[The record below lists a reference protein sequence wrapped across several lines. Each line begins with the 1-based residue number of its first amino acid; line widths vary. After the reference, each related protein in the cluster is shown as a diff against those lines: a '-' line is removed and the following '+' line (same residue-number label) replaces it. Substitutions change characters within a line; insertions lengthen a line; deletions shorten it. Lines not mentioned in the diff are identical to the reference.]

1 MENVKPKDAADL
13 IGVSYPTIKQWI
25 YDGKIRSV
33 KTPGGHHRI
42 PLSEVQRIA
51 GTRSGRAVRSERAV
65 TREDSRRPPEQI
77 SVRNQLVG
85 VITGIIYDGFF
96 AEVTVDVGGQLI
108 LSIITRQGCDEMGL
122 KVGMKAYALFK
133 ATEVMISR
141 R

>member
-13 IGVSYPTIKQWI
+13 IGVSYPTVKQWI
-25 YDGKIRSV
+25 YDGTIRSV

-51 GTRSGRAVRSERAV
+51 GTRSERAV

>member
-1 MENVKPKDAADL
+1 M
-13 IGVSYPTIKQWI
+13 
-25 YDGKIRSV
+25 
-33 KTPGGHHRI
+33 TP
-42 PLSEVQRIA
+42 
-51 GTRSGRAVRSERAV
+51 
-65 TREDSRRPPEQI
+65 EDRRRPPEQI

>member
-1 MENVKPKDAADL
+1 MENLKPKDAADL

-42 PLSEVQRIA
+42 PKDEVERLVGDRPVRPA
-51 GTRSGRAVRSERAV
+51 PKYNSGRS
-65 TREDSRRPPEQI
+65 PEQI
-77 SVRNQLVG
+77 SGRNQLVG
-85 VITGIIYDGFF
+85 VVTCISYEGFF
-96 AEVTVDVGGQLI
+96 AEVAVDVGGQRI
-108 LSIITRQGCDEMGL
+108 LSIITRQGCDEIGL

>member
-13 IGVSYPTIKQWI
+13 IGVSYPTVKQWI

-51 GTRSGRAVRSERAV
+51 GTRSERAV
-65 TREDSRRPPEQI
+65 TPEDRRRPPEQI

>member
-13 IGVSYPTIKQWI
+13 IGVSYPTVKQWI

-51 GTRSGRAVRSERAV
+51 GTRSGHAV

-108 LSIITRQGCDEMGL
+108 LSIITRQGCEEMGL

>member
-51 GTRSGRAVRSERAV
+51 GTRSERAV
-65 TREDSRRPPEQI
+65 TREDRRRPPEQI

>member
-13 IGVSYPTIKQWI
+13 IGVSYPTVKQWI

-51 GTRSGRAVRSERAV
+51 GTRSERAV

>member
-51 GTRSGRAVRSERAV
+51 GTRSERAV